1 MVDSGIPGSLELVE
15 EELVEAGLSLKQV
28 THLIITHHHADHI
41 GNLSLIHSRY
51 PDIPVYAHRL
61 EIPYIRGEREDA
73 KGNVSIDELR
83 ELFPR
88 ITKSE
93 VEELYK
99 TKNRVIFHGNLRG
112 ISEKESG
119 EIPSELR
126 VIDSPGHTPGH
137 ICIYDPQEKVLISG
151 DLIMYWKGKLR
162 GPIAS
167 FSSNYTQAMGSLKK
181 VMKLEVRTLVGYH
194 GQVYH
199 GTIQNMIL

>member
-1 MVDSGIPGSLELVE
+1 MRNISQSWFVLEGVLQDFLGGPRTINKKIYKSEGGLTMVDSGIPGSLELVE

-28 THLIITHHHADHI
+28 TYLIITYHHADHI

-99 TKNRVIFHGNLRG
+99 TKN
-112 ISEKESG
+112 
-119 EIPSELR
+119 
-126 VIDSPGHTPGH
+126 
-137 ICIYDPQEKVLISG
+137 
-151 DLIMYWKGKLR
+151 
-162 GPIAS
+162 
-167 FSSNYTQAMGSLKK
+167 
-181 VMKLEVRTLVGYH
+181 
-194 GQVYH
+194 
-199 GTIQNMIL
+199 